1 MLAVFLVGL
10 FGLVII
16 GIPIAYSLV
25 GTAFFMMLARTLANP
40 NAWSLFTLAQKFV
53 NGCDSV
59 PLLAIPF
66 FMIAGEIMSRGGI
79 SKRIVDFAY
88 SVLGRFKGGLGY
100 VGILA
105 SMVFAGVSGSAVA
118 DTTAVGSILLP
129 IMQGGGY
136 DKAKST
142 GIICA
147 AGCIGPIIPPSTQ
160 MIFYGVSA
168 GVSVSA
174 LFLGGIVPGILIGLG
189 LMVAWFFHVRKRN
202 YPIGPKSSLKEILHA
217 TRTAILA
224 ILLPV
229 FIIVCIITG
238 VATATETAAL
248 AVLYALIVSGLIYR
262 EFNFKE
268 WPELMANA
276 MKSSAIM
283 MFVVGSASVAAYMV
297 TTCAIPQLL
306 ASAITSVTNS
316 ALTFM
321 ILVNVLLV
329 LVGCVMDSGPA
340 IMILTPILL
349 PIAKSFGLDPVY
361 FGVVMCANLCIG
373 LCTPPVGNVLYCGV
387 SIGKVKLMDLV
398 KASLPFVGVM
408 YLVLMIMTLF
418 PELIMFVPNMMG

>member
-1 MLAVFLVGL
+1 MLAVFLIGL

-16 GIPIAYSLV
+16 GAPIAYSLV
-25 GTAFFMMLARTLANP
+25 GTGFFMMLMKSLSNP
-40 NAWSLFTLAQKFV
+40 NAFSLFTLAQKFV

-136 DKAKST
+136 DKDKST

-160 MIFYGVSA
+160 MIFYGVCA
-168 GVSVSA
+168 EVSVSA
-174 LFLGGIVPGILIGLG
+174 LFLGGIVPGILIGIG
-189 LMVAWFFHVRKRN
+189 LMIAWFFHVRKRN
-202 YPIGPKSSLKEILHA
+202 YPIGPKTSLKDIWKA
-217 TRTAILA
+217 TKEAFLA
-224 ILLPV
+224 IMLPV
-229 FIIVCIITG
+229 FIIGCIVSG

-248 AVLYALIVSGLIYR
+248 AVLYALIVSGFVYR
-262 EFNFKE
+262 EFKFKE
-268 WPELMANA
+268 WPHLMVNA
-276 MKSSAIM
+276 MKSTAIM
-283 MFVVGSASVAAYMV
+283 MFVVGSAQVAAYMV

-306 ASAITSVTNS
+306 AGVITSMTHS
-316 ALTFM
+316 ALVYM
-321 ILVNVLLV
+321 LLVNVLLI

-361 FGVVMCANLCIG
+361 FGVVMVANLCIG

-387 SIGKVKLMDLV
+387 SIGKVKLMNLI

-408 YLVLMIMTLF
+408 YFVLILITLF
-418 PELIMFVPNMMG
+418 PELILFVPSLMG

>member
-1 MLAVFLVGL
+1 MLAVFLLGL

-16 GIPIAYSLV
+16 GVPIAYSLA
-25 GTAFFMMLARTLANP
+25 GTAFFMMLAKALSNP

-66 FMIAGEIMSRGGI
+66 FMIAGEVMSRGGI

-136 DKAKST
+136 DKDKST

-160 MIFYGVSA
+160 MIFYGVCA
-168 GVSVSA
+168 EVSVSA
-174 LFLGGIVPGILIGLG
+174 LFLGGIVPGILIGIG
-189 LMVAWFFHVRKRN
+189 LMIAWFFHVRHRN
-202 YPIGPKSSLKEILHA
+202 YPVGPKSSLKEVWNA
-217 TRTAILA
+217 TKKAFLA
-224 ILLPV
+224 IMLPV
-229 FIIVCIITG
+229 FIIGCIVTG

-248 AVLYALIVSGLIYR
+248 AVLYAVIVSSFVYH
-262 EFNFKE
+262 EFKFKE
-268 WPELMANA
+268 WPHLMVNA
-276 MKSSAIM
+276 MKSTAVM
-283 MFVVGSASVAAYMV
+283 MFVVGSAGVAAYMV

-306 ASAITSVTNS
+306 AGAITSVTHS
-316 ALTFM
+316 ALMYM

-349 PIAKSFGLDPVY
+349 PIAKSFGLDPIY
-361 FGVVMCANLCIG
+361 FGVVMVANLCIG

-387 SIGKVKLMDLV
+387 SIGKVKLMDLI

-408 YLVLMIMTLF
+408 YFVLMLITLF
-418 PELIMFVPNMMG
+418 PELILFVPNMLG

>member
-1 MLAVFLVGL
+1 MLGVFLIGL

-16 GIPIAYSLV
+16 GVPIAYSLV
-25 GTAFFMMLARTLANP
+25 GTAFFMMLVKALSNP

-136 DKAKST
+136 DKDKST

-160 MIFYGVSA
+160 MIFYGVCA
-168 GVSVSA
+168 EVSVSS
-174 LFLGGIVPGILIGLG
+174 LFLGGIVPGILIGIG
-189 LMVAWFFHVRKRN
+189 LMVAWFVHVRKRN
-202 YPIGPKSSLKEILHA
+202 YPVGPKSSLKEVLHSVRKA
-217 TRTAILA
+217 FLA
-224 ILLPV
+224 IMLPV
-229 FIIVCIITG
+229 FIIGCIVTG

-248 AVLYALIVSGLIYR
+248 AVLYALIVSGLVYR
-262 EFNFKE
+262 EFKFKE
-268 WPELMANA
+268 WPELMINA
-276 MKSSAIM
+276 MKSTAIM
-283 MFVVGSASVAAYMV
+283 MFVVGSAQVAAYMV

-306 ASAITSVTNS
+306 AGAITSVTHS
-316 ALTFM
+316 ALMYM
-321 ILVNVLLV
+321 ILVNVLLI

-349 PIAKSFGLDPVY
+349 PIAKDFGLDPIY
-361 FGVVMCANLCIG
+361 FGVVMVANLCIG

-387 SIGKVKLMDLV
+387 SIGKVKLMNLV

-408 YLVLMIMTLF
+408 YLVLMIITLF
-418 PELIMFVPNMMG
+418 PELILFIPQNMG

>member
-16 GIPIAYSLV
+16 GAPIAYSLV
-25 GTAFFMMLARTLANP
+25 GTGFFMMLMKSLSNP
-40 NAWSLFTLAQKFV
+40 NAFSLFTLAQKFA

-59 PLLAIPF
+59 PLLAIPC

-136 DKAKST
+136 DKDKST

-160 MIFYGVSA
+160 MIFYGVCA
-168 GVSVSA
+168 EVSVSA
-174 LFLGGIVPGILIGLG
+174 LFLGGIVPGILIGIG
-189 LMVAWFFHVRKRN
+189 LMIAWFFHVRKRN
-202 YPIGPKSSLKEILHA
+202 YPIGPKTSLKDIWKA
-217 TRTAILA
+217 TKEAFLA
-224 ILLPV
+224 IMLPV
-229 FIIVCIITG
+229 FIIGCIVSG

-248 AVLYALIVSGLIYR
+248 AVLYALIVSGFVYR
-262 EFNFKE
+262 EFKFKE
-268 WPELMANA
+268 WPHLMVNA
-276 MKSSAIM
+276 MKSTAIM
-283 MFVVGSASVAAYMV
+283 MFVVGSAQVAAYMV

-306 ASAITSVTNS
+306 AGVITSMTHS
-316 ALTFM
+316 ALVYM
-321 ILVNVLLV
+321 LLVNVLLI

-361 FGVVMCANLCIG
+361 FGVVMVANLCIG

-387 SIGKVKLMDLV
+387 SIGKVKLMNLI

-408 YLVLMIMTLF
+408 YFVLMLITLF
-418 PELIMFVPNMMG
+418 PELILFVPSLMG

>member
-1 MLAVFLVGL
+1 MLAVFLIGL

-16 GIPIAYSLV
+16 GAPIAYSLV
-25 GTAFFMMLARTLANP
+25 GTGFFMMLVKSLSNP
-40 NAWSLFTLAQKFV
+40 NAFSLFTLAQKFV

-136 DKAKST
+136 DKDKST

-160 MIFYGVSA
+160 MIFYGVCA
-168 GVSVSA
+168 EVSVSS
-174 LFLGGIVPGILIGLG
+174 LFLGGIVPGILIGIG
-189 LMVAWFFHVRKRN
+189 LMIAWFFHVRKRN
-202 YPIGPKSSLKEILHA
+202 YPIGPKTGLKEIWKA
-217 TRTAILA
+217 TKEAFLA
-224 ILLPV
+224 IMLPV
-229 FIIVCIITG
+229 FIIGCIVSG

-248 AVLYALIVSGLIYR
+248 AVLYALIVSGFIYR
-262 EFNFKE
+262 EFKFKD
-268 WPELMANA
+268 WPALMVNA
-276 MKSSAIM
+276 MKSTAIM
-283 MFVVGSASVAAYMV
+283 MFVVGAAQVAAYMV

-306 ASAITSVTNS
+306 AGVITSMTHS
-316 ALTFM
+316 ALVYM
-321 ILVNVLLV
+321 LLVNVLLI

-361 FGVVMCANLCIG
+361 FGVVMVANLCIG

-387 SIGKVKLMDLV
+387 SIGKVKLMNLI

-408 YLVLMIMTLF
+408 YLVLILITLF
-418 PELIMFVPNMMG
+418 PELILFVPNMMG

>member
-1 MLAVFLVGL
+1 MLAVFLIGL

-16 GIPIAYSLV
+16 GVPIAYSLV
-25 GTAFFMMLARTLANP
+25 GTAFFMMLVKTLTNP

-136 DKAKST
+136 DKDKST

-160 MIFYGVSA
+160 MIFYGVCA
-168 GVSVSA
+168 EVSVSS
-174 LFLGGIVPGILIGLG
+174 LFLGGIVPGILIGIG

-202 YPIGPKSSLKEILHA
+202 YPIGPKTSMRDVLISVRKA
-217 TRTAILA
+217 FLA
-224 ILLPV
+224 IMLPV
-229 FIIVCIITG
+229 FIIGCIVTG

-248 AVLYALIVSGLIYR
+248 AVLYALIVSGLVYR
-262 EFNFKE
+262 EFKFKE
-268 WPELMANA
+268 WPELMINA
-276 MKSSAIM
+276 MKSTAIM
-283 MFVVGSASVAAYMV
+283 MFVVGSAQVAAYMV

-306 ASAITSVTNS
+306 AGAITSVTHS
-316 ALTFM
+316 ALMFM
-321 ILVNVLLV
+321 ILVNILLI

-349 PIAKSFGLDPVY
+349 PIAKDFGLDPIY
-361 FGVVMCANLCIG
+361 FGVVMVANLCIG

-387 SIGKVKLMDLV
+387 SIGKVKLMNLV

-408 YLVLMIMTLF
+408 YLVLMIITLF
-418 PELIMFVPNMMG
+418 PELILFIPNTMG

>member
-1 MLAVFLVGL
+1 MLAVFLVAL

-16 GIPIAYSLV
+16 GVPIAFSLV
-25 GTAFFMMLARTLANP
+25 GTAFFMMIVKALSNP
-40 NAWSLFTLAQKFV
+40 NAWSLFTLAQKFC

-66 FMIAGEIMSRGGI
+66 FMVAGEIMSRGGI

-136 DKAKST
+136 DKNKST

-160 MIFYGVSA
+160 MIFYGTCA

-174 LFLGGIVPGILIGLG
+174 LFMGGIMPGILIGVG
-189 LMVAWFFHVRKRN
+189 LMIAWFFHVRRRD
-202 YPIGPKSSLKEILHA
+202 YPIGPKSSMKEIWKA
-217 TRTAILA
+217 TREAFLA
-224 ILLPV
+224 LFLPV
-229 FIIVCIITG
+229 FIIGCIITG

-248 AVLYALIVSGLIYR
+248 AVLYALIVSGLIYK
-262 EFNFKE
+262 EFKFRE
-268 WPELMANA
+268 WPELMVNA
-276 MKSSAIM
+276 MKSTAIM
-283 MFVVGSASVAAYMV
+283 MFVVGSAQVAAYMV

-306 ASAITSVTNS
+306 AGAITSVTNS
-316 ALTFM
+316 PLSFM
-321 ILVNVLLV
+321 ILVNILLV

-349 PIAKSFGLDPVY
+349 PIAKDFGLDPVY
-361 FGVVMCANLCIG
+361 FGVVMVANLCIG

-387 SIGKVKLMDLV
+387 SIGKVKLSNLV

-408 YLVLMIMTLF
+408 YLVLMIITIF
-418 PELIMFVPNMMG
+418 PEVILFIPNMLK

>member
-1 MLAVFLVGL
+1 MLAVFLIGL

-16 GIPIAYSLV
+16 GATIAYSLV
-25 GTAFFMMLARTLANP
+25 GTGFFMMLMKSLSNP
-40 NAWSLFTLAQKFV
+40 NAFSLFTLAQKFV

-136 DKAKST
+136 DKDKST

-160 MIFYGVSA
+160 MIFYGVCA
-168 GVSVSA
+168 EVSVSA
-174 LFLGGIVPGILIGLG
+174 LFLGGIVPGILIGIG
-189 LMVAWFFHVRKRN
+189 LMIAWFFHVRKRN
-202 YPIGPKSSLKEILHA
+202 YPIGPKTSLKDIWKA
-217 TRTAILA
+217 TKEAFLA
-224 ILLPV
+224 IMLPV
-229 FIIVCIITG
+229 FIIGCIVSG

-248 AVLYALIVSGLIYR
+248 AVLYALIVSGFVYR
-262 EFNFKE
+262 EFKFKE
-268 WPELMANA
+268 WPHLMVNA
-276 MKSSAIM
+276 MKSTAIM
-283 MFVVGSASVAAYMV
+283 MFVVGSAQVAAYMV

-306 ASAITSVTNS
+306 AGVITSMTHS
-316 ALTFM
+316 ALVYM
-321 ILVNVLLV
+321 LLVNVLLI

-361 FGVVMCANLCIG
+361 FGVVMVANLCIG

-387 SIGKVKLMDLV
+387 SIGKVKLMNLI

-408 YLVLMIMTLF
+408 YFVLMLITLF
-418 PELIMFVPNMMG
+418 PELILFVPSLMG

>member
-1 MLAVFLVGL
+1 MLAVFLIGL

-16 GIPIAYSLV
+16 GAPIAYSMV
-25 GTAFFMMLARTLANP
+25 GTGFLMMLVKSLSNP
-40 NAWSLFTLAQKFV
+40 NAFSLFTMAQKFV

-66 FMIAGEIMSRGGI
+66 FMIAGEVMSRGGI
-79 SKRIVDFAY
+79 SKRIVDWAY

-136 DKAKST
+136 DKDKST

-160 MIFYGVSA
+160 MIFYGVCA
-168 GVSVSA
+168 EVSVSA
-174 LFLGGIVPGILIGLG
+174 LFLGGIVPGILIGIG
-189 LMVAWFFHVRKRN
+189 LMIAWFFHVRKRN
-202 YPIGPKSSLKEILHA
+202 YPIGPKSSLKEIGRA
-217 TRTAILA
+217 TWSALLA
-224 ILLPV
+224 IFLPI
-229 FIIVCIITG
+229 FIIGCIVTG

-248 AVLYALIVSGLIYR
+248 AVLYAVIVSGFVYR
-262 EFNFKE
+262 EFKLKE
-268 WPELMANA
+268 WPELMINA
-276 MKSSAIM
+276 MKSTAIM
-283 MFVVGSASVAAYMV
+283 MFVVGSAQVAAYMV

-306 ASAITSVTNS
+306 AGVITGMTNS
-316 ALTFM
+316 PLVFM
-321 ILVNVLLV
+321 LLVNILLI

-340 IMILTPILL
+340 IMIMTPILL
-349 PIAKSFGLDPVY
+349 PIAKGFGLDPVY
-361 FGVVMCANLCIG
+361 FGVVMVANLCIG

-387 SIGKVKLMDLV
+387 SIGKVKLTNLI
-398 KASLPFVGVM
+398 KASLPFIAVM
-408 YLVLMIMTLF
+408 YLVLILITLF
-418 PELIMFVPNMMG
+418 PEIILFVPNMM

>member
-1 MLAVFLVGL
+1 MLAVFLIGL
-10 FGLVII
+10 FGLVIV
-16 GIPIAYSLV
+16 GAPIAYSMV
-25 GTAFFMMLARTLANP
+25 GTGFLMMIVKSLSNP
-40 NAWSLFTLAQKFV
+40 KSFSLFAMAQKFV

-66 FMIAGEIMSRGGI
+66 FMIAGEVMSRGGI
-79 SKRIVDFAY
+79 SKRIVDWAY

-136 DKAKST
+136 DKDKST

-160 MIFYGVSA
+160 MIFYGVCA
-168 GVSVSA
+168 EVSVSA

-189 LMVAWFFHVRKRN
+189 LMIAWFFHVRKRN
-202 YPIGPKSSLKEILHA
+202 YPVGPKSSLKEIGKA
-217 TRTAILA
+217 TWSALLA
-224 ILLPV
+224 IFLPL
-229 FIIVCIITG
+229 FIIGCIVTG

-248 AVLYALIVSGLIYR
+248 AVLYAVIVSGLVYR
-262 EFNFKE
+262 EFTLKE
-268 WPELMANA
+268 WPELMVNS
-276 MKSSAIM
+276 MKSTAIM
-283 MFVVGSASVAAYMV
+283 MFVVGSAQVAAYMV

-306 ASAITSVTNS
+306 AGVITGMTNS
-316 ALTFM
+316 ALIFM
-321 ILVNVLLV
+321 LLVNILLI

-340 IMILTPILL
+340 IMIMTPILL
-349 PIAKSFGLDPVY
+349 PIAKGFGLDPVY
-361 FGVVMCANLCIG
+361 FGVVMVANLCIG

-387 SIGKVKLMDLV
+387 SIGKVKLTNLI
-398 KASLPFVGVM
+398 KASLPFIAVM
-408 YLVLMIMTLF
+408 YLVLMLITLF
-418 PELIMFVPNMMG
+418 PELILFLPSVM